1 MPCNTQV
8 CNSKQYVYQNYDK
21 NKELLYIQYLD
32 VKHLYRWEMSQKLPV
47 DGFKSKKEILKF
59 NATFIKKNY
68 NEDSY
73 KGYILEADVKYPK
86 RFYNLHCDLPF
97 LLERMRIDKCNKLV
111 FNLYHKN
118 NYVVHIRALKQA
130 LDQEIILKKKHK
142 VIQFNQEAWLKPYI
156 D

>member
-59 NATFIKKNY
+59 NATFIKKTIMKTVI
-68 NEDSY
+68 
-73 KGYILEADVKYPK
+73 KGI
-86 RFYNLHCDLPF
+86 F
-97 LLERMRIDKCNKLV
+97 
-111 FNLYHKN
+111 
-118 NYVVHIRALKQA
+118 LKQM
-130 LDQEIILKKKHK
+130 LNTLKDFIIFI
-142 VIQFNQEAWLKPYI
+142 VIYHSY
-156 D
+156 